1 MKFTVNDKTYFVK
14 WEYLLKF
21 QKIPF
26 NTICR
31 IYDNEHSYDKPIVI
45 GGAVCKPPDKF
56 CKNTGRKISLERALN
71 KLFPYSYH
79 IEIINKGAAMVP
91 DEINTTHQEYR
102 TIAWQ
107 EYFKESPKR
116 LK

>member
-1 MKFTVNDKTYFVK
+1 MKFTVNDNTYFVK
-14 WEYLLKF
+14 WEYLLNF
-21 QKIPF
+21 QERPF

-31 IYDNEHSYDKPIVI
+31 IYDNEHSYNKPIVI

-56 CKNTGRKISLERALN
+56 CKNTGRKISLDRALN
-71 KLFPYSYH
+71 QLFPNYSFDMNEPLN
-79 IEIINKGAAMVP
+79 IKEQNVKA
-91 DEINTTHQEYR
+91 R
-102 TIAWQ
+102 SIAWQ